1 MKYKGIVEF
10 LLRKPFCIT
19 LLQIKTAAADCSSC
33 GVTQKNCIQLSYFLD
48 CYIRSG
54 VDTPS
59 MVSTLRS
66 VMRVA
71 FTNTRRAAV
80 SAWSSVSTRQ
90 LL

>member
-33 GVTQKNCIQLSYFLD
+33 RATQKLVFSGAVFSD
-48 CYIRSG
+48 FYIRSG
-54 VDTPS
+54 ADTPS
-59 MVSTLRS
+59 IVNTLRS

-71 FTNTRRAAV
+71 FTRTRRAAV
-80 SAWSSVSTRQ
+80 SAWSSVNTRQ